1 MILGVPLLPLNSTAL
16 LDTQVSPTFGA
27 HVVGLQVSRPSLA
40 LNSTALS
47 STHGR
52 PALTSSK
59 LHRAPRQK
67 NCTMSLR
74 MQTQA

>member
-40 LNSTALS
+40 LNSTALLDS
-47 STHGR
+47 WS
-52 PALTSSK
+52 AC
-59 LHRAPRQK
+59 PRF
-67 NCTMSLR
+67 L
-74 MQTQA
+74 